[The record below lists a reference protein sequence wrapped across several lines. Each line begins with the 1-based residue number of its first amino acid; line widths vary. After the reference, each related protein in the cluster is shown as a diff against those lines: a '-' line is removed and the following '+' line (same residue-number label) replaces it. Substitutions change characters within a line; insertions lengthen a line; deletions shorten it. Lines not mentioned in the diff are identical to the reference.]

1 MISIVMSKQKTVL
14 DKATDAV
21 QDFAGDAM
29 QATQHLGM
37 AAMTTAALISMVA
50 HDESKKVLV
59 PTQPVL
65 AIADENNVANNPIRR
80 EKENNEETGAHY
92 VSYTVA
98 QRTPAR
104 SGKH

>member
-1 MISIVMSKQKTVL
+1 MISTVMSKQKTVL

-21 QDFAGDAM
+21 QDFAGDAV
-29 QATQHLGM
+29 QATQNLGM
-37 AAMTTAALISMVA
+37 VAMTTAAVISMVA
-50 HDESKKVLV
+50 QGEAKKIVL

-65 AIADENNVANNPIRR
+65 SIADDNTAANNPIRR
-80 EKENNEETGAHY
+80 EKETNEETGAHY